1 MKPSLAGFL
10 VVGLVAAALG
20 ILGAQEKGKADP
32 RRGSG
37 RKAAITVA
45 MVRHAE
51 KGDEAKDP
59 GLTEAG
65 RKRAARLAE
74 VFAKAKLDALI
85 ASDLRRT
92 RETLEPLART
102 RKMEIAA
109 IAEPKGVVD
118 ALKALPAGSVALV
131 CHHSYTIDEIANG
144 LGVPAADI
152 EAVRL
157 DEYDNLLVVAWH
169 ADLEPRILNLRY

>member
-1 MKPSLAGFL
+1 MKSWLAGAFL
-10 VVGLVAAALG
+10 VGLIAALLG
-20 ILGAQEKGKADP
+20 ILGAENKKA
-32 RRGSG
+32 GSPPVPG
-37 RKAAITVA
+37 RKAAVTVA

-109 IAEPKGVVD
+109 IAEAEGVVD
-118 ALKALPAGSVALV
+118 AIKALPAGSVALV
-131 CHHSYTIDEIANG
+131 CHHSYTIDEIAKG

-169 ADLEPRILNLRY
+169 AELEPRILNLRY